1 MERRGARSHD
11 DRLWWAQGARAIAA
25 KVNIGA
31 LGLRGRIVGAL
42 VLTAAVTL
50 AVAALG
56 LLPPLERRLRNAEL
70 SALVTKARDLRERFE
85 SLNDHELAI
94 NSNALQQLGLELVR
108 TSGASQVY
116 LLDSAHA
123 LRLRAANRQTAA
135 ADPFDDVARALRDH
149 RTVTS
154 TATLEGDEVVRVA
167 IPLEIDGGRYVLAAR
182 KPVSEVRDAVAV
194 VRRAFL
200 TAALSGLLIALLLG
214 LGFAATLVRRL
225 RRLRDATV
233 RLAEHG
239 PVEEVPFDRNRDEVG
254 DLTRA
259 FATMQ
264 RRLHQQEEARRAFV
278 STASHELRTPVASL
292 RGMLELLDDELA
304 HGEVDG
310 EEARRQVARALAQ
323 SRRLGRLAADL
334 LDLSRIDAEVALRR
348 EPVELGELSRAVLA
362 EFELGAGP
370 GEHRAP
376 PVLDEDG
383 RGSAGVW
390 ALADPGA
397 VAQILRILLDN
408 ALRASPPDAAVHV
421 FFPPRAEGEPATLSV
436 RDAGPGVPP
445 QEREKVFQR
454 FARGTA
460 SSGGG
465 FGLGLAIG
473 RELAERMGG
482 TLVLEEGGPPGAT
495 FSLRLPAAPPH
506 DDHDDEL
513 R

>member
-1 MERRGARSHD
+1 MRRF
-11 DRLWWAQGARAIAA
+11 
-25 KVNIGA
+25 GA

-56 LLPPLERRLRNAEL
+56 LLPPLERRLRNAEQD
-70 SALVTKARDLRERFE
+70 ALVTKARDLRERFE
-85 SLNDHELAI
+85 SLGGHELAI
-94 NSNALQQLGLELVR
+94 NSNALQQLGLELIR

-116 LLDSAHA
+116 LLDTAHA
-123 LRLRAANRQTAA
+123 LRLRAANRETAA
-135 ADPFDDVARALRDH
+135 ADPFDDVPAALRED
-149 RTVTS
+149 RPVTS
-154 TATLEGDEVVRVA
+154 SATVEGDEVVRVA
-167 IPLEIDGGRYVLAAR
+167 IPLRIDGARYVLAAR

-200 TAALSGLLIALLLG
+200 TAALSGLSIALLLG

-239 PVEEVPFDRNRDEVG
+239 PVEEVPADRNRDEVG

-259 FATMQ
+259 FSTMQ

-278 STASHELRTPVASL
+278 ATASHELRTPVASL

-304 HGEVDG
+304 HGEVDS

-323 SRRLGRLAADL
+323 ARSLGRLAADL
-334 LDLSRIDAEVALRR
+334 LDLSRIDAEVALRC

-370 GEHRAP
+370 GEQRPA
-376 PVLDEDG
+376 PVLEEAS
-383 RGSAGVW
+383 RGGEAGVW
-390 ALADPGA
+390 ALGDPGA

-408 ALRASPPDAAVHV
+408 ALRASPDDAPVHV
-421 FFPPRAEGEPATLSV
+421 SLRRAPDGGPAALIV
-436 RDAGPGVPP
+436 RDEGPGVPP
-445 QEREKVFQR
+445 QERERVFQR
-454 FARGTA
+454 FARGSGA
-460 SSGGG
+460 SGAG

-482 TLVLEEGGPPGAT
+482 SLVLEEDGSPGAT
-495 FSLRLPAAPPH
+495 FTLRLPAQPPH
-506 DDHDDEL
+506 EDGDE
-513 R
+513 RN

>member
-1 MERRGARSHD
+1 MRRLGAF
-11 DRLWWAQGARAIAA
+11 
-25 KVNIGA
+25 GA

-50 AVAALG
+50 VVAALG

-70 SALVTKARDLRERFE
+70 KTLVEKTTDLRDRFE
-85 SLNDHELAI
+85 ALGGHELAI
-94 NSNALQQLGLELVR
+94 NSNALGALGLELVR
-108 TSGASQVY
+108 TSGALEVY

-123 LRLRAANRQTAA
+123 LRLRTAGRAAAA
-135 ADPFDDVARALRDH
+135 ADPFDDAAQALRERRLIASSAD
-149 RTVTS
+149 
-154 TATLEGDEVVRVA
+154 AEGDETVRVA
-167 IPLEIDGGRYVLAAR
+167 IPLRIAGGRYVLAAR
-182 KPVSEVRDAVAV
+182 KQVSEIRGAVGV
-194 VRRAFL
+194 VRRAFA
-200 TAALSGLLIALLLG
+200 TAALSGLAIALLLG

-233 RLAEHG
+233 ELAEHG
-239 PVEEVPFDRNRDEVG
+239 PVEEVPADRNRDEVG

-259 FATMQ
+259 FAAMQ

-278 STASHELRTPVASL
+278 ATASHELRTPVASL
-292 RGMLELLDDELA
+292 RGMLELLDEELA

-323 SRRLGRLAADL
+323 AQRLGRLAADL
-334 LDLSRIDAEVALRR
+334 LDLSRIDAQVALRR

-370 GEHRAP
+370 GQQRPA
-376 PVLDEDG
+376 PVLDENG
-383 RGSAGVW
+383 RGEAGLW

-408 ALRASPPDAAVHV
+408 ALRASPDDTPVRVALRRLDGDRPAAL
-421 FFPPRAEGEPATLSV
+421 AV
-436 RDAGPGVPP
+436 RDEGPGVPP
-445 QEREKVFQR
+445 QERERVFQR
-454 FARGTA
+454 FARGSS

-482 TLVLEEGGPPGAT
+482 ALELEESGPPGAT
-495 FSLRLPAAPPH
+495 FTLRLPAPPPA
-506 DDHDDEL
+506 DAGEP
-513 R
+513 RG